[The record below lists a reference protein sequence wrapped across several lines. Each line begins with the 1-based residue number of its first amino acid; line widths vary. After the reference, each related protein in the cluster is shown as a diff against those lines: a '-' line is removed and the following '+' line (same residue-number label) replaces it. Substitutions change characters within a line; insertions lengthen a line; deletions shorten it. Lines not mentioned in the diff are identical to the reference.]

1 MHVCLRLNLVWR
13 MAQNPASVKVPRPS
27 RHAPAAL
34 DSAPSRRR
42 FGRVPRVPPI
52 PRTGAAV
59 RRPSFAAAAALLLAL
74 SACDWVQVERTPSQF
89 YNQRDPAR
97 VDQRDDARELRARVR
112 NFADELA
119 RGNRERALTALNPS
133 EGVLVIGS
141 QVGSG
146 VAQIGVRGLAA
157 ALDSAAVPT
166 PAVARTPDLRV
177 EVGLRERTGWFSAPI
192 QFMTLAAGSEAQW
205 LRVSGVFAQQKGEW
219 KLVEIH
225 LSKPW
230 APPGATPADTAGRDS
245 AGPPPVPAAAT
256 DSPRRTS
263 P

>member
-1 MHVCLRLNLVWR
+1 M
-13 MAQNPASVKVPRPS
+13 
-27 RHAPAAL
+27 
-34 DSAPSRRR
+34 
-42 FGRVPRVPPI
+42 
-52 PRTGAAV
+52 
-59 RRPSFAAAAALLLAL
+59 RRPSPAVLAALLAL
-74 SACDWVQVERTPSQF
+74 SACDWVKVERTPPQF

-119 RGNRERALTALNPS
+119 RGNRDRALTALNPS

-141 QVGSG
+141 KVGSG

-157 ALDSAAVPT
+157 ALDSTSIPT

-177 EVGLRERTGWFSAPI
+177 EVGLRESTGWFSAPI
-192 QFMTLAAGSEAQW
+192 QFMTLAPGSRPQW

-225 LSKPW
+225 LSRPW
-230 APPGATPADTAGRDS
+230 AAPDTTRADSARRDS
-245 AGPPPVPAAAT
+245 SAGGPAAGGAAT
-256 DSPRRTS
+256 APPRRPS
-263 P
+263 REGG

>member
-1 MHVCLRLNLVWR
+1 M
-13 MAQNPASVKVPRPS
+13 
-27 RHAPAAL
+27 
-34 DSAPSRRR
+34 
-42 FGRVPRVPPI
+42 
-52 PRTGAAV
+52 

-119 RGNRERALTALNPS
+119 RGHRDRALTALNPS

-141 QVGSG
+141 KVGSG

-192 QFMTLAAGSEAQW
+192 QFMTLAAGSEPEW

-225 LSKPW
+225 LSRPW
-230 APPGATPADTAGRDS
+230 AAPDTTTRADSARRDS
-245 AGPPPVPAAAT
+245 AGRPASREGATAPPPRP
-256 DSPRRTS
+256 SRGRE
-263 P
+263 

>member
-1 MHVCLRLNLVWR
+1 M
-13 MAQNPASVKVPRPS
+13 
-27 RHAPAAL
+27 
-34 DSAPSRRR
+34 
-42 FGRVPRVPPI
+42 
-52 PRTGAAV
+52 
-59 RRPSFAAAAALLLAL
+59 RRPSAAAAAALLLAL
-74 SACDWVQVERTPSQF
+74 SACDWVKVERTPSRF
-89 YNQRDPAR
+89 YTQRDPAR

-157 ALDSAAVPT
+157 ALDSAAIPT

-192 QFMTLAAGSEAQW
+192 QFMTLAAGSEPQW

-230 APPGATPADTAGRDS
+230 AAPATTRTDTTRRDS
-245 AGPPPVPAAAT
+245 ARPAQAPTAAT

-263 P
+263 RWRG

>member
-1 MHVCLRLNLVWR
+1 MTLPLAGRIALVAGATR
-13 MAQNPASVKVPRPS
+13 GAGRGIAVELG
-27 RHAPAAL
+27 AAG
-34 DSAPSRRR
+34 ATVYCT
-42 FGRVPRVPPI
+42 GRTT
-52 PRTGAAV
+52 RTGRSEYDRPETIEETAEAVTAAGGEGIAV
-59 RRPSFAAAAALLLAL
+59 R
-74 SACDWVQVERTPSQF
+74 
-89 YNQRDPAR
+89 
-97 VDQRDDARELRARVR
+97 VDHLE
-112 NFADELA
+112 

-157 ALDSAAVPT
+157 ALDSAAIPT

-192 QFMTLAAGSEAQW
+192 QFMTLAAGSEPQW

-225 LSKPW
+225 LSKPGA
-230 APPGATPADTAGRDS
+230 APATTRTDTTRRDS
-245 AGPPPVPAAAT
+245 ARPAQAPTAAT

-263 P
+263 RWRG